1 MVDSNNEINNSLFP
15 ALQYP
20 GSESSY
26 LSFTFRDV
34 PHVALERVTY
44 FPANAEV
51 HIRNDYSRIDAHN
64 LTAFCRAE
72 LVVATHGSACKTEAW
87 LPDDWNGRLLGVGN
101 GGFAGGVTVA
111 ELGNVAVTQGFA
123 GLSTDTGH
131 YSTPNSEKWA
141 GPGDDVSPAECPYL
155 VGIRWSSGNA
165 IVDWTWRTLHLG
177 VLAGKEVT
185 KQYCGRVPGKAYFMD
200 CSTGQPI

>member
-1 MVDSNNEINNSLFP
+1 MISI
-15 ALQYP
+15 
-20 GSESSY
+20 
-26 LSFTFRDV
+26 
-34 PHVALERVTY
+34 
-44 FPANAEV
+44 
-51 HIRNDYSRIDAHN
+51 
-64 LTAFCRAE
+64 
-72 LVVATHGSACKTEAW
+72 
-87 LPDDWNGRLLGVGN
+87 
-101 GGFAGGVTVA
+101 
-111 ELGNVAVTQGFA
+111 AVA

-200 CSTGQPI
+200 CSTGKHQAIAMAVSALILPFSGQPI